1 VTATAAP
8 PVRPH
13 RFVLY
18 PLLFAAYPVLFLWSQ
33 NVGEANPADVL
44 PLVGVAVAVAAAAT
58 AVLTLV
64 FRDARRAALVVTPVI
79 IGLLMYGHVANLV
92 HAFHVRPLIQQAG
105 WLALAG
111 LGFVAASRLDDAR
124 LRQVSTVLDRVG
136 ALLIV
141 ITLVIIVPF
150 EVSAAGRATAAP
162 PPATAATASTRS
174 LRDVYYLVLDR
185 YGSDRALKLRFGID
199 NDITPWLVEHGFRV
213 LSDSHA
219 NYVKT
224 SMSLAS
230 TLSMSHLTDLAAR
243 MGKDSSNHRPIFS
256 LLKNSAVVR
265 QFRALGYR
273 YLHIGTHFEPTQTD
287 EAADRNLYGG
297 GPSDFA
303 ATLLDT
309 SAIPTLSKRLGL
321 SRGDWLYERAYH
333 DGVYGWKALASVRDE
348 PGPKLVI
355 AHMLLPHPPYAF
367 ARDGHFLT
375 PAERRNLGE
384 RAQFA
389 GHLGWTNEQLEA
401 WITSIRALPPDRQPI
416 IIVQADEGPY
426 PPAYEADQE
435 NYDWSTAS
443 LADLQTK
450 YGILNAWY
458 VPGGIDVGLY
468 DTMTSVNTFPSL
480 FSGYFGVDVPKLED
494 RSYTTRGKF
503 RPYDLTDITDRLR
516 SPVP

>member
-1 VTATAAP
+1 VTPIAAAP
-8 PVRPH
+8 VRRH
-13 RFVLY
+13 WFVLY

-44 PLVGVAVAVAAAAT
+44 PLVGLAVVVAAVAT
-58 AVLTLV
+58 AVLTLL

-79 IGLLMYGHVANLV
+79 VGLLMYGHVANLV
-92 HAFHVRPLIQQAG
+92 HPFHVRPLIQQAG

-111 LGFVAASRLDDAR
+111 LGVVAAIRLDDAR
-124 LRQVSTVLDRVG
+124 LRQVSTILDRVA

-150 EVSAAGRATAAP
+150 EISAAGRATAAP
-162 PPATAATASTRS
+162 PAATAGTTSTRP

-185 YGSDRALKLRFGID
+185 YGSDPALKRRFGID
-199 NDITPWLVEHGFRV
+199 NDITPWLAGHGFRV

-224 SMSLAS
+224 SMSMAS
-230 TLSMSHLTDLAAR
+230 TLSMSHLTDLAGR
-243 MGKDSSNHRPIFS
+243 MGKDNADHGPIFS
-256 LLKNSAVVR
+256 LLKDSAVVR

-273 YLHIGTHFEPTQTD
+273 YLHIGSHFEPTQTD

-309 SAIPTLSKRLGL
+309 SAIPTLSERLHL
-321 SRGDWLYERAYH
+321 SSGDWLYERAYH

-348 PGPKLVI
+348 PGPKLVF

-375 PAERRNLGE
+375 PAERRKLGE

-389 GHLGWTNEQLEA
+389 GHLGWTNDQLKA
-401 WITSIRALPPDRQPI
+401 WITSIQALPPDRQPI

-426 PPAYEADQE
+426 TPAYQADQA

-443 LADLQTK
+443 PADLQTK

-458 VPGGIDVGLY
+458 VPDGVDPGLY
-468 DTMTSVNTFPSL
+468 DTMTSVNTFPTL
-480 FSGYFGVDVPKLED
+480 FSGYYGLDVPKLED
-494 RSYTTRGKF
+494 RSYTSRGKF
-503 RPYDLTDITDRLR
+503 RPYDLTEITDRLG